1 MATVSSRRRIGVMG
15 GTFDPIHVGH
25 LIVAAEALHS
35 LNLTEVIF
43 VPAAMPWQK
52 SPSESAT
59 NRLAMTRIAVASE
72 PRFSVSDVDL
82 VRGGNTYTVDTLAD
96 LATQH
101 PDAELFL
108 LLGTDALAGLASW
121 KEPERIFGL
130 AHVVCLARP
139 GVLPPSRET
148 LPGEVTFLTVPAIDI
163 SSSEC
168 RDRLRYGRPVRFMV
182 TDAVCEYIQENNLY
196 RRQS

>member
-1 MATVSSRRRIGVMG
+1 MATVSSRRRVGVMG

-25 LIVAAEALHS
+25 LIVAAEALHA
-35 LNLTEVIF
+35 LNLSEVIF
-43 VPAAMPWQK
+43 VPAALPWQK
-52 SPSESAT
+52 TPTESAAD
-59 NRLAMTRIAVASE
+59 RLAMTRIAVASE

-82 VRGGNTYTVDTLAD
+82 VRGGNTYTVDTLTDIA
-96 LATQH
+96 LAH
-101 PDAELFL
+101 PDAEIFL
-108 LLGTDALAGLASW
+108 LLGTDALAGIASW
-121 KEPERIFGL
+121 KEPERIFSL

-139 GVLPPSRET
+139 GTPALSQET

-182 TDAVCEYIQENNLY
+182 TDDVCEYIQQKDLY